1 MKYLPSLCPLAVAAV
16 LAACAAAPEL
26 AYESAPDETTQSSG
40 VDSGEARALE
50 QAEADCAR
58 QGKHAESKRVEGE
71 TIYECQPD

>member
-1 MKYLPSLCPLAVAAV
+1 MKWLPFFSPVIPIAV

-26 AYESAPDETTQSSG
+26 AYESAPDQVSESSG

-58 QGKHAESKRVEGE
+58 QGKHAVSQRAEGE
-71 TIYECQPD
+71 TVYDCAD

>member
-1 MKYLPSLCPLAVAAV
+1 MKWLPFFSPVIHLAV

-26 AYESAPDETTQSSG
+26 AYDSAPDEVNASSG

-58 QGKHAESKRVEGE
+58 QGKHAVSQRVEGE
-71 TIYECQPD
+71 TVYDCVD